1 MDSSSEIP
9 VPLNEIIAMAFS
21 NLWRRKMR
29 TALTVA
35 AVVIGATLVALMAS
49 LGTGLKG
56 FIVGQFGQ
64 TFPEDAVIVSS
75 GRDINVFQ
83 GGGGPQEISSIET
96 VVILPFTAADIERL
110 RSTAGVERVDYLV
123 SVQARYIQPEGS
135 NKIYTVNV
143 DGVPEYEAAIRPLFR
158 GSHITDGDTGK
169 CLIAYDYLSAFGWA
183 DDESVIG
190 RQVTV
195 SVGKQMAYETETRDF
210 VFTVAGVIDKK
221 ISAAELLITQADA
234 IEMARFY
241 QSNPLR
247 YSEEQP
253 GFTVQLKAA
262 SVGEVTAVAEAVE
275 AMGFNALTSDDI
287 LAEIN
292 SVFNVIQVGLSAFGI
307 IALVVAAIG
316 IINTLLMAIHERTRE
331 IGVMKAVGATRSH
344 IRMLFTTEGAVLGFL
359 GGAVGGAL
367 AFIVGQ
373 ALNIIGAR
381 TFLSDFPGFTLS
393 AFNWWLIPGV
403 VGLTTAI
410 ALLAGLYPANR
421 AARLDPVEALRYE

>member
-1 MDSSSEIP
+1 MPI
-9 VPLNEIIAMAFS
+9 NEIIAMAFS

-64 TFPEDAVIVSS
+64 TFPEDAIIVSS

-83 GGGGPQEISSIET
+83 GGGRPQEISSIET
-96 VVILPFTAADIERL
+96 VVILPFTAADLEKL
-110 RSTAGVERVDYLV
+110 RAVPGVERVDYLV
-123 SVQARYIQPEGS
+123 SVSARYIQPEGS
-135 NKIYTVNV
+135 SKIYTVNV
-143 DGVPEYEAAIRPLFR
+143 DGVPEYEAAIRPLFL
-158 GSHITDGDTGK
+158 GSHITDGDAGQ
-169 CLIAYDYLSAFGWA
+169 CLIAYDYLTTFGWP

-190 RQVTV
+190 RRVTV
-195 SVGKQMAYETETRDF
+195 SVGKQLAYDTETRDYT
-210 VFTVAGVIDKK
+210 FTIKGVIDKK
-221 ISAAELLITQADA
+221 ISTAELLITQSDA
-234 IEMARFY
+234 IDMARFY

-247 YSEEQP
+247 YSEQQP

-262 SVGEVTAVAEAVE
+262 SLNDVASIAAAVKAE
-275 AMGFNALTSDDI
+275 GWNALTSDDI

-331 IGVMKAVGATRSH
+331 IGVMKAVGATRST
-344 IRMLFTTEGAVLGFL
+344 IRLMFTAEGAALGFL
-359 GGAVGGAL
+359 GGAAGGVLAL
-367 AFIVGQ
+367 LTGQ
-373 ALNIIGAR
+373 ALNVIGAR
-381 TFLSDFPGFTLS
+381 TFLSDFPGFQLS
-393 AFNWWLIPGV
+393 SFTWWLIPGV
-403 VGLTTAI
+403 IALTTVI